1 MTQGMLLRERTPSPF
16 VSAFN
21 IHPHSSLEEKLM
33 LFHLFDRHDR
43 TNNTQDTVP
52 TTSQGKPCPQ
62 GTSFVKSCKINCVNK
77 LI

>member
-1 MTQGMLLRERTPSPF
+1 MNQGMLLRERTPSPF

-43 TNNTQDTVP
+43 TNNSSTPETGP
-52 TTSQGKPCPQ
+52 TTSQGQNYSQ
-62 GTSFVKSCKINCVNK
+62 GNK
-77 LI
+77 NIKT